1 MLKSINRYIINEYIK
16 SLFVVIAVMLS
27 ICLLISL
34 LDEFNFFKSKKDL
47 KFIYFIIF
55 ALLKIPNVLINLF
68 PFVVLFAGIVFY
80 LKIYNHN
87 EVISLRVMGY
97 SNIQII
103 LIPALTSFVIGYLI
117 IFLIVPFSSSML
129 KYYEELRSDYNDTK
143 NLVFVNETGI
153 WILDRN
159 EKEKNIIRIEK
170 INKDFS
176 TINQITI
183 YNYDVFNN
191 FIKRIDANDGIISNK
206 NWQLNKVYI
215 IAANNKNSG
224 QSYLNS
230 YTYIS
235 NVNINELKN
244 VFKNTETTS
253 LLDINKEMLILED
266 KGYSIVDLKIR
277 YQKLISLPIYL
288 LAMSILSGLMIINL
302 GKTSNYLKY
311 GSYGVIISVMIYFLN
326 DLSITIAKSGII
338 SVDFSVLIP
347 IFLIILINL
356 VGITQVNAK
365 YNYFYT
371 IIWIFFFKS
380 RYCLFT
386 TKRCL

>member
-1 MLKSINRYIINEYIK
+1 
-16 SLFVVIAVMLS
+16 
-27 ICLLISL
+27 L

-47 KFIYFIIF
+47 KFIFFIIF
-55 ALLKIPNVLINLF
+55 TILKIPNVLINLF
-68 PFVVLFAGIVFY
+68 PFIILFSGIVFY

-97 SNIQII
+97 SNFQII
-103 LIPALTSFVIGYLI
+103 LIPALTSFVIGYVI

-129 KYYEELRSDYNDTK
+129 KYYEELRSEYNETK

-153 WILDRN
+153 WILDKN

-176 TINQITI
+176 MIGQITI
-183 YNYDVFNN
+183 YNYDISNN
-191 FIKRIDANDGIISNK
+191 FIKRLDASDGIIKDK

-215 IAANNKNSG
+215 ISANKNNNKEN
-224 QSYLNS
+224 YL
-230 YTYIS
+230 S
-235 NVNINELKN
+235 NYNYASNININQLKN
-244 VFKNTETTS
+244 VYKNTDTTS

-266 KGYSIVDLKIR
+266 KGYSTIDLRIR
-277 YQKLISLPIYL
+277 FQKLISFPIYL
-288 LAMSILSGLMIINL
+288 LAMSVLSGLMIINL
-302 GKTSNYLKY
+302 GKTSNYMKY
-311 GSYGVIISVMIYFLN
+311 GTYGVIISIIIYFLN

-338 SVDFSVLIP
+338 PVDFSVWIP

-365 YNYFYT
+365 
-371 IIWIFFFKS
+371 
-380 RYCLFT
+380 
-386 TKRCL
+386 

>member
-1 MLKSINRYIINEYIK
+1 MLKSINRYIINEYMK

-27 ICLLISL
+27 IILLINL

-47 KFIYFIIF
+47 KFIFFLIF
-55 ALLKIPNVLINLF
+55 TVLKIPNVLINLF
-68 PFVVLFAGIVFY
+68 PFIVLFAGIVFY

-103 LIPALTSFVIGYLI
+103 LIPALTSFVIGYVI
-117 IFLIVPFSSSML
+117 VFLIVPFSSSML
-129 KYYEELRSDYNDTK
+129 KYYEDLRSEYNETK

-153 WILDRN
+153 WILDKN

-176 TINQITI
+176 VVSQITI
-183 YNYDVFNN
+183 YNYDASNN
-191 FIKRIDANDGIISNK
+191 FIRRIDATEGTIKDK
-206 NWQLNKVYI
+206 NWLLNKVNI
-215 IAANNKNSG
+215 ISINKKNNKDN
-224 QSYLNS
+224 YLNNYN
-230 YTYIS
+230 YTS
-235 NVNINELKN
+235 NVNISELKN
-244 VFKNTETTS
+244 VYKNTETTS

-266 KGYSIVDLKIR
+266 KGYSTIDLRIR
-277 YQKLISLPIYL
+277 YQKLISFPIYL

-311 GSYGVIISVMIYFLN
+311 GSYGVIISIIIYFLN

-338 SVDFSVLIP
+338 SVDFSVWIP

-365 YNYFYT
+365 
-371 IIWIFFFKS
+371 
-380 RYCLFT
+380 
-386 TKRCL
+386 

>member
-1 MLKSINRYIINEYIK
+1 MLKSINRYIIIEYIK

-27 ICLLISL
+27 IILLINL

-47 KFIYFIIF
+47 KFIFFIIF
-55 ALLKIPNVLINLF
+55 TILKIPNLLINLF
-68 PFVVLFAGIVFY
+68 PFIVLFGGIVFY

-103 LIPALTSFVIGYLI
+103 LIPALTSFIIGYI
-117 IFLIVPFSSSML
+117 IVFLIVPFSSSML
-129 KYYEELRSDYNDTK
+129 RYYESLRSEYNETK

-153 WILDRN
+153 WILDKN

-170 INKDFS
+170 ISKDFS
-176 TINQITI
+176 VVNQITI
-183 YNYDVFNN
+183 YNYDSSNN
-191 FIKRIDANDGIISNK
+191 FIKRIDATEGFIKDK

-215 IAANNKNSG
+215 ISTNKKNNNEN
-224 QSYLNS
+224 YLNNYN
-230 YTYIS
+230 YTS
-235 NVNINELKN
+235 NVNISELKN
-244 VFKNTETTS
+244 VYKNTDTTS
-253 LLDINKEMLILED
+253 LLDINKEMAILED
-266 KGYSIVDLKIR
+266 KGYSTIDLRIR
-277 YQKLISLPIYL
+277 YQKLISFPIYL

-311 GSYGVIISVMIYFLN
+311 GSYGVIISVIIYFLN

-338 SVDFSVLIP
+338 SVDFSVWIP

-365 YNYFYT
+365 
-371 IIWIFFFKS
+371 
-380 RYCLFT
+380 
-386 TKRCL
+386 

>member
-27 ICLLISL
+27 IILLINL

-47 KFIYFIIF
+47 KFIFFIIF
-55 ALLKIPNVLINLF
+55 TILKIPNLLINLF
-68 PFVVLFAGIVFY
+68 PFIVLFGGIVFY

-103 LIPALTSFVIGYLI
+103 LIPALTSFIIGYI
-117 IFLIVPFSSSML
+117 IVFLIVPFSSSML
-129 KYYEELRSDYNDTK
+129 RYYESLRSEYNETK

-153 WILDRN
+153 WILDKN

-170 INKDFS
+170 ISKDFS
-176 TINQITI
+176 VVNQITI
-183 YNYDVFNN
+183 YNYDSSNN
-191 FIKRIDANDGIISNK
+191 FIKRIDATEGFIKDK

-215 IAANNKNSG
+215 ISTNKKNNKEN
-224 QSYLNS
+224 YLNNYN
-230 YTYIS
+230 YTS
-235 NVNINELKN
+235 NVNISELKN
-244 VFKNTETTS
+244 VYKNTDTTS
-253 LLDINKEMLILED
+253 LLDINKEMIILED
-266 KGYSIVDLKIR
+266 KGYSTIDLRIR
-277 YQKLISLPIYL
+277 YQKLISFPIYL

-338 SVDFSVLIP
+338 SVDFSVWIP

-365 YNYFYT
+365 
-371 IIWIFFFKS
+371 
-380 RYCLFT
+380 
-386 TKRCL
+386 

>member
-1 MLKSINRYIINEYIK
+1 MLKSINKYIINEYIK
-16 SLFVVIAVMLS
+16 SLSVVIAVMIS
-27 ICLLISL
+27 IILIINL

-47 KFIYFIIF
+47 KFIFFIIF
-55 ALLKIPNVLINLF
+55 TILKIPNLLINLF
-68 PFVVLFAGIVFY
+68 PFIILFGGIVFY

-97 SNIQII
+97 SNIHII
-103 LIPALTSFVIGYLI
+103 LIPALTSLIIGYI
-117 IFLIVPFSSSML
+117 IVFLIVPFSSSML
-129 KYYEELRSDYNDTK
+129 RYYESLRSEYNETK

-153 WILDRN
+153 WILDKN

-170 INKDFS
+170 ISKDFS
-176 TINQITI
+176 VVNQITI
-183 YNYDVFNN
+183 YNYDSSNN
-191 FIKRIDANDGIISNK
+191 FIKRIDATEGFIKDK

-215 IAANNKNSG
+215 ISSNKKNNNEN
-224 QSYLNS
+224 YLNNYN
-230 YTYIS
+230 YTS

-244 VFKNTETTS
+244 VYKNTDTAS
-253 LLDINKEMLILED
+253 LLDINKEISILED
-266 KGYSIVDLKIR
+266 KGYSSIDLRIR
-277 YQKLISLPIYL
+277 YQKLISFPIYL

-311 GSYGVIISVMIYFLN
+311 GSYGVIISVIIYFLN

-338 SVDFSVLIP
+338 SVDFSVWIP

-365 YNYFYT
+365 
-371 IIWIFFFKS
+371 
-380 RYCLFT
+380 
-386 TKRCL
+386 

>member
-27 ICLLISL
+27 IILLINL

-55 ALLKIPNVLINLF
+55 TILKIPNVLINLF
-68 PFVVLFAGIVFY
+68 PFIVLFGGIVFY

-103 LIPALTSFVIGYLI
+103 LIPALTSFIVGYI
-117 IFLIVPFSSSML
+117 IVFLIVPFSSSML
-129 KYYEELRSDYNDTK
+129 KYYEELRSEYNETK

-153 WILDRN
+153 WILDKN

-176 TINQITI
+176 ILNQITI
-183 YNYDVFNN
+183 YNYDSSNN
-191 FIKRIDANDGIISNK
+191 FIKRIDADEAIIKDK
-206 NWQLNKVYI
+206 NWQLNRVHI
-215 IAANNKNSG
+215 ITTNKKNNKEN
-224 QSYLNS
+224 YLNN
-230 YTYIS
+230 YNYNS
-235 NVNINELKN
+235 NININELKN
-244 VFKNTETTS
+244 VYKNTETTS

-266 KGYSIVDLKIR
+266 KGYSTIDLRIR
-277 YQKLISLPIYL
+277 YQKLISFPIYL

-311 GSYGVIISVMIYFLN
+311 GSYGVIISIIIYFLN

-338 SVDFSVLIP
+338 SVDFSVWIP

-365 YNYFYT
+365 
-371 IIWIFFFKS
+371 
-380 RYCLFT
+380 
-386 TKRCL
+386 

>member
-27 ICLLISL
+27 IILLINL

-47 KFIYFIIF
+47 KFIFFIIF
-55 ALLKIPNVLINLF
+55 TVLKIPNVLINLF
-68 PFVVLFAGIVFY
+68 PFIVLFGGIVFY

-103 LIPALTSFVIGYLI
+103 LIPALTSFIIGYI
-117 IFLIVPFSSSML
+117 IVFLIVPFSSSML
-129 KYYEELRSDYNDTK
+129 RYYESLRSEYNETK

-153 WILDRN
+153 WILDKN

-170 INKDFS
+170 ISKDFS
-176 TINQITI
+176 VVNQITI
-183 YNYDVFNN
+183 YNYDSSNN
-191 FIKRIDANDGIISNK
+191 FIKRIDATEGFIKDK

-215 IAANNKNSG
+215 ISTNKKNNKEN
-224 QSYLNS
+224 YLNNYN
-230 YTYIS
+230 YTS
-235 NVNINELKN
+235 NININELKN
-244 VFKNTETTS
+244 VYKNTDTTS
-253 LLDINKEMLILED
+253 LLDINKEMSILED
-266 KGYSIVDLKIR
+266 KGYSTIDLRIR
-277 YQKLISLPIYL
+277 YQKLISFPIYL

-338 SVDFSVLIP
+338 SVDFSVWIP

-365 YNYFYT
+365 
-371 IIWIFFFKS
+371 
-380 RYCLFT
+380 
-386 TKRCL
+386 

>member
-27 ICLLISL
+27 IILLINL
-34 LDEFNFFKSKKDL
+34 LDEFNFFKTKKDL
-47 KFIYFIIF
+47 KFIFFIIF
-55 ALLKIPNVLINLF
+55 TILKIPNLLINLF
-68 PFVVLFAGIVFY
+68 PFIVLFGGIVFY

-103 LIPALTSFVIGYLI
+103 LIPALTSFIIGYI
-117 IFLIVPFSSSML
+117 IVFLIVPFSSSML
-129 KYYEELRSDYNDTK
+129 KYYESLRSEYNETK

-153 WILDRN
+153 WILDKN

-176 TINQITI
+176 VVNEITI
-183 YNYDVFNN
+183 YNYDSSNN
-191 FIKRIDANDGIISNK
+191 FIKRIDATEGFIKDK

-215 IAANNKNSG
+215 ITSNKKNNKEN
-224 QSYLNS
+224 YLNNYN
-230 YTYIS
+230 YTSNLNIS
-235 NVNINELKN
+235 ELKN
-244 VFKNTETTS
+244 VYKNTDTTS
-253 LLDINKEMLILED
+253 LLDINKEMAILED
-266 KGYSIVDLKIR
+266 KGYSTIDLRIR
-277 YQKLISLPIYL
+277 YQKLISFPIYL
-288 LAMSILSGLMIINL
+288 LAMSILAGLMIINL

-311 GSYGVIISVMIYFLN
+311 GSYGVIISVIIYFLN

-338 SVDFSVLIP
+338 SVDFSVWIP

-365 YNYFYT
+365 
-371 IIWIFFFKS
+371 
-380 RYCLFT
+380 
-386 TKRCL
+386 

>member
-27 ICLLISL
+27 IILLINL

-47 KFIYFIIF
+47 KFIFFLIF
-55 ALLKIPNVLINLF
+55 TVLKIPNVLINLF
-68 PFVVLFAGIVFY
+68 PFIVLFAGIVFY

-103 LIPALTSFVIGYLI
+103 LIPALTSFVIGYVI
-117 IFLIVPFSSSML
+117 VFLIVPFSSSML
-129 KYYEELRSDYNDTK
+129 RYYEDLRSEYNETK

-153 WILDRN
+153 WILDKS

-176 TINQITI
+176 VVSQITI
-183 YNYDVFNN
+183 YTYDASNN
-191 FIKRIDANDGIISNK
+191 FIRRIDATEGTIKDK
-206 NWQLNKVYI
+206 NWLLNKVNI
-215 IAANNKNSG
+215 ISIIKKNNKDN
-224 QSYLNS
+224 YLNNYN
-230 YTYIS
+230 YTS
-235 NVNINELKN
+235 NVNISELKN
-244 VFKNTETTS
+244 VYKNTETTS

-266 KGYSIVDLKIR
+266 KGYSTIDLRIR
-277 YQKLISLPIYL
+277 YQKLISFPIYL

-311 GSYGVIISVMIYFLN
+311 GSYGVTISIIIYFLN

-338 SVDFSVLIP
+338 SVDFSVWIP

-365 YNYFYT
+365 
-371 IIWIFFFKS
+371 
-380 RYCLFT
+380 
-386 TKRCL
+386 

>member
-27 ICLLISL
+27 IILLINL

-47 KFIYFIIF
+47 KFIFFIIF
-55 ALLKIPNVLINLF
+55 TILKIPNLLINLF
-68 PFVVLFAGIVFY
+68 PFIILFGGIVFY

-103 LIPALTSFVIGYLI
+103 LIPALTSFIIGYI
-117 IFLIVPFSSSML
+117 IVFLIVPFSSSML
-129 KYYEELRSDYNDTK
+129 RYYESLRSEYNETK

-153 WILDRN
+153 WILDKN

-170 INKDFS
+170 ISKDFS
-176 TINQITI
+176 VVNQITI
-183 YNYDVFNN
+183 YNYDSSNN
-191 FIKRIDANDGIISNK
+191 FIKRIDATEGFIKDK

-215 IAANNKNSG
+215 ISANKKNNKEN
-224 QSYLNS
+224 YLNNYN
-230 YTYIS
+230 YTS
-235 NVNINELKN
+235 NVNISELKN
-244 VFKNTETTS
+244 VYKNTDTTS
-253 LLDINKEMLILED
+253 LLDINKEMSILED
-266 KGYSIVDLKIR
+266 KGYSTIDLRIR
-277 YQKLISLPIYL
+277 YQKLISFPIYL

-338 SVDFSVLIP
+338 SVDFSVWIP

-365 YNYFYT
+365 
-371 IIWIFFFKS
+371 
-380 RYCLFT
+380 
-386 TKRCL
+386 

>member
-1 MLKSINRYIINEYIK
+1 
-16 SLFVVIAVMLS
+16 MLS
-27 ICLLISL
+27 IILLINL

-47 KFIYFIIF
+47 KFIFFLIF
-55 ALLKIPNVLINLF
+55 TVLKIPNVLINLF
-68 PFVVLFAGIVFY
+68 PFIVLFAGIVFY

-103 LIPALTSFVIGYLI
+103 LIPALTSFVIGYVI
-117 IFLIVPFSSSML
+117 VFLIVPFSSSML
-129 KYYEELRSDYNDTK
+129 RYYEDLRSEYNETK

-153 WILDRN
+153 WILDKN

-176 TINQITI
+176 VVSQITI
-183 YNYDVFNN
+183 YNYDASNN
-191 FIKRIDANDGIISNK
+191 FIRRIDATEGIINDK
-206 NWQLNKVYI
+206 NWLLNKVNI
-215 IAANNKNSG
+215 ISINKKNNKDN
-224 QSYLNS
+224 YLNNYN
-230 YTYIS
+230 YTS
-235 NVNINELKN
+235 NVNISELKN
-244 VFKNTETTS
+244 VYKNTETTS

-266 KGYSIVDLKIR
+266 KGYSTIDLRIR
-277 YQKLISLPIYL
+277 YQKLISFPIYL

-311 GSYGVIISVMIYFLN
+311 GSYGVIISIIIYFLN

-338 SVDFSVLIP
+338 SVDFSVWIP

-365 YNYFYT
+365 
-371 IIWIFFFKS
+371 
-380 RYCLFT
+380 
-386 TKRCL
+386 

>member
-1 MLKSINRYIINEYIK
+1 MIKSINKYIINEYIK
-16 SLFVVIAVMLS
+16 SLLVVIAVMLS
-27 ICLLISL
+27 IIFVINL
-34 LDEFNFFKSKKDL
+34 LDEFNFFKTKKDL
-47 KFIYFIIF
+47 KFIFFIIF
-55 ALLKIPNVLINLF
+55 TILKIPNVLINLF
-68 PFVVLFAGIVFY
+68 PFIVLFAGIVFY

-103 LIPALTSFVIGYLI
+103 LIPALTSFVIGYI
-117 IFLIVPFSSSML
+117 IVFLIVPFSSSML
-129 KYYEELRSDYNDTK
+129 KYYEDLRSEYNETK

-153 WILDRN
+153 WILDKN

-176 TINQITI
+176 TVSQITI
-183 YNYDVFNN
+183 YNYDASNN
-191 FIKRIDANDGIISNK
+191 FIKRIDAAEGFIKDKNWLLNNVKIISPNK
-206 NWQLNKVYI
+206 K
-215 IAANNKNSG
+215 NNKENN
-224 QSYLNS
+224 LNNYN
-230 YTYIS
+230 YTS

-244 VFKNTETTS
+244 IYKNAETTS

-266 KGYSIVDLKIR
+266 KGYSTIDLRIR
-277 YQKLISLPIYL
+277 YQKLISFPIYL

-311 GSYGVIISVMIYFLN
+311 GSYGVIISIIIYFLN

-338 SVDFSVLIP
+338 SVDFSVWIP

-365 YNYFYT
+365 
-371 IIWIFFFKS
+371 
-380 RYCLFT
+380 
-386 TKRCL
+386 

>member
-27 ICLLISL
+27 IILLINL

-47 KFIYFIIF
+47 KFIFFLIF
-55 ALLKIPNVLINLF
+55 TVLKIPNVLINLF
-68 PFVVLFAGIVFY
+68 PFIVLFAGIVFY

-103 LIPALTSFVIGYLI
+103 LIPALTSFVIGYVI
-117 IFLIVPFSSSML
+117 VFLIVPFSSSML
-129 KYYEELRSDYNDTK
+129 RYYEDLRSEYNETK

-153 WILDRN
+153 WILDKN

-176 TINQITI
+176 VVSQITI
-183 YNYDVFNN
+183 YNYDASNN
-191 FIKRIDANDGIISNK
+191 FIRRIDAAEGTIKDK
-206 NWQLNKVYI
+206 NWLLNKVNI
-215 IAANNKNSG
+215 ISINKKNNKDN
-224 QSYLNS
+224 YLNNYN
-230 YTYIS
+230 YTS
-235 NVNINELKN
+235 NVNISELKN
-244 VFKNTETTS
+244 VYKNTETTS

-266 KGYSIVDLKIR
+266 KGYSTIDLRIR
-277 YQKLISLPIYL
+277 YQKLISFPIYL

-311 GSYGVIISVMIYFLN
+311 GSYGVIISIIIYFLN

-338 SVDFSVLIP
+338 SVDFSVWIP

-365 YNYFYT
+365 
-371 IIWIFFFKS
+371 
-380 RYCLFT
+380 
-386 TKRCL
+386 

>member
-16 SLFVVIAVMLS
+16 SLFVVIAIMLS
-27 ICLLISL
+27 IILLINL

-55 ALLKIPNVLINLF
+55 TILKIPNVLINLF
-68 PFVVLFAGIVFY
+68 PFIVLFAGIVFY

-103 LIPALTSFVIGYLI
+103 LIPALTSFFIGYLI
-117 IFLIVPFSSSML
+117 VFLITPFASSML
-129 KYYEELRSDYNDTK
+129 KYYEELRSEYNETK

-153 WILDRN
+153 WILDKN

-176 TINQITI
+176 VINQVTI
-183 YNYDVFNN
+183 YNYDAYNN
-191 FIKRIDANDGIISNK
+191 FIKRFDAEEGFIKDRI
-206 NWQLNKVYI
+206 WQLNKVHVI
-215 IAANNKNSG
+215 TVNKKNNREN
-224 QSYLNS
+224 YLNNYS
-230 YTYIS
+230 YVS
-235 NVNINELKN
+235 GVNINELKN
-244 VFKNTETTS
+244 VYKNTDTVS
-253 LLDINKEMLILED
+253 LLDINKEMLILEN
-266 KGYSIVDLKIR
+266 KGYSTIDLRIR
-277 YQKLISLPIYL
+277 YQKLISFPIYL

-311 GSYGVIISVMIYFLN
+311 GSYGVLISIIIYFLN

-338 SVDFSVLIP
+338 SVDFSVWIP

-365 YNYFYT
+365 
-371 IIWIFFFKS
+371 
-380 RYCLFT
+380 
-386 TKRCL
+386 

>member
-1 MLKSINRYIINEYIK
+1 MLKSINQYIIKEYIK
-16 SLFVVIAVMLS
+16 SLFVVVAVMLS
-27 ICLLISL
+27 IILLINL
-34 LDEFNFFKSKKDL
+34 LDEFNFFKTKKDL
-47 KFIYFIIF
+47 KFIFFIIF
-55 ALLKIPNVLINLF
+55 TILKIPNVLINLF
-68 PFVVLFAGIVFY
+68 PFIVLFAGIVFY

-103 LIPALTSFVIGYLI
+103 LIPALTSFVIGYVI
-117 IFLIVPFSSSML
+117 VFLIVPFSSSML
-129 KYYEELRSDYNDTK
+129 KYYEELRSQYNETK

-153 WILDRN
+153 WILDKN

-176 TINQITI
+176 TINRVTI
-183 YNYDVFNN
+183 YNYDLSNN
-191 FIKRIDANDGIISNK
+191 FIKRIDANEGVIKDK

-215 IAANNKNSG
+215 VTANKKNNKEN
-224 QSYLNS
+224 YLNLYN
-230 YTYIS
+230 YTS
-235 NVNINELKN
+235 NININEIKN
-244 VFKNTETTS
+244 VYKNTETTS
-253 LLDINKEMLILED
+253 LLNINKEMLTLED
-266 KGYSIVDLKIR
+266 KGYSTIDLRIR
-277 YQKLISLPIYL
+277 YQKLISYPIYL

-311 GSYGVIISVMIYFLN
+311 GSYGVLISIIIYFLN

-338 SVDFSVLIP
+338 SVDFSVWIP

-365 YNYFYT
+365 
-371 IIWIFFFKS
+371 
-380 RYCLFT
+380 
-386 TKRCL
+386 

>member
-27 ICLLISL
+27 IILLINL

-47 KFIYFIIF
+47 KFIFFIIF
-55 ALLKIPNVLINLF
+55 TILKIPNVLINLF
-68 PFVVLFAGIVFY
+68 PFIVLFGGIVFY

-103 LIPALTSFVIGYLI
+103 LIPALTSFIIGYI
-117 IFLIVPFSSSML
+117 IVFLIVPFSSSML
-129 KYYEELRSDYNDTK
+129 RYYESLRSEYNETK

-153 WILDRN
+153 WILDKN

-170 INKDFS
+170 ISKDFS
-176 TINQITI
+176 VVNQITI
-183 YNYDVFNN
+183 YNYDSSNN
-191 FIKRIDANDGIISNK
+191 FIKRIDATEGFIKDK

-215 IAANNKNSG
+215 ISANKKNNNEN
-224 QSYLNS
+224 YLNNYN
-230 YTYIS
+230 YTS
-235 NVNINELKN
+235 NVNISELKN
-244 VFKNTETTS
+244 VYKNTDTTS
-253 LLDINKEMLILED
+253 LLDINKEMMILED
-266 KGYSIVDLKIR
+266 KGYSTIDLRIR
-277 YQKLISLPIYL
+277 YQKLISFPIYL

-338 SVDFSVLIP
+338 SVDFSVWIP

-365 YNYFYT
+365 
-371 IIWIFFFKS
+371 
-380 RYCLFT
+380 
-386 TKRCL
+386 

>member
-16 SLFVVIAVMLS
+16 SLFIVIAVMLS
-27 ICLLISL
+27 IILLINL

-47 KFIYFIIF
+47 KFIFFIIF
-55 ALLKIPNVLINLF
+55 TILKIPNVLINLF
-68 PFVVLFAGIVFY
+68 PFIVLFGGIVFY

-103 LIPALTSFVIGYLI
+103 LIPALTSFVIGYI
-117 IFLIVPFSSSML
+117 IVFLIVPFSSSML
-129 KYYEELRSDYNDTK
+129 RYYEDLRSEYNETK

-153 WILDRN
+153 WILDKN

-170 INKDFS
+170 ISKDFS
-176 TINQITI
+176 VASQITI
-183 YNYDVFNN
+183 YNYDSSNN
-191 FIKRIDANDGIISNK
+191 FIKRIDATEGIIKDK
-206 NWQLNKVYI
+206 NWQLNKVHI
-215 IAANNKNSG
+215 ISSNKKNNKENF
-224 QSYLNS
+224 LNNYN
-230 YTYIS
+230 YTS
-235 NVNINELKN
+235 NININELKN
-244 VFKNTETTS
+244 VYKNTDTTS
-253 LLDINKEMLILED
+253 LLDINKEMSILED
-266 KGYSIVDLKIR
+266 KGYSTIDLRIR
-277 YQKLISLPIYL
+277 YQKLISFPIYL

-311 GSYGVIISVMIYFLN
+311 GSYGVIISIIIYFLN

-338 SVDFSVLIP
+338 SVDFSVWIP

-365 YNYFYT
+365 
-371 IIWIFFFKS
+371 
-380 RYCLFT
+380 
-386 TKRCL
+386 

>member
-16 SLFVVIAVMLS
+16 SLFVVIALMLS
-27 ICLLISL
+27 IILLINL

-47 KFIYFIIF
+47 KFIFFLIF
-55 ALLKIPNVLINLF
+55 TVLKIPNVLINLF
-68 PFVVLFAGIVFY
+68 PFIVLFAGIVFY

-103 LIPALTSFVIGYLI
+103 LIPALTSFVIGYVI
-117 IFLIVPFSSSML
+117 VFLIVPFSSSML
-129 KYYEELRSDYNDTK
+129 RYYEELRSEYNETK

-153 WILDRN
+153 WILDKN

-176 TINQITI
+176 VVSQITI
-183 YNYDVFNN
+183 YNYDASNN
-191 FIKRIDANDGIISNK
+191 FIRRIDATEGIINDK
-206 NWQLNKVYI
+206 NWLLNKVNI
-215 IAANNKNSG
+215 ISINKKNNKDN
-224 QSYLNS
+224 YLNNYN
-230 YTYIS
+230 YTS
-235 NVNINELKN
+235 NVNISELKN
-244 VFKNTETTS
+244 VYKNTETTS

-266 KGYSIVDLKIR
+266 KGYSTIDLRIR
-277 YQKLISLPIYL
+277 YQKLISFPIYL

-311 GSYGVIISVMIYFLN
+311 GSYGVIISIIIYFLN

-338 SVDFSVLIP
+338 SVDFSVWIP

-365 YNYFYT
+365 
-371 IIWIFFFKS
+371 
-380 RYCLFT
+380 
-386 TKRCL
+386 

>member
-1 MLKSINRYIINEYIK
+1 MLKSINQYIIKEYIK
-16 SLFVVIAVMLS
+16 SLLVVIAVMLS
-27 ICLLISL
+27 IIILINL

-47 KFIYFIIF
+47 KFIFFIIF
-55 ALLKIPNVLINLF
+55 TILKIPNVLISLF
-68 PFVVLFAGIVFY
+68 PFIILFGGIVFY

-117 IFLIVPFSSSML
+117 IFLIVPFSSSMV
-129 KYYEELRSDYNDTK
+129 KYYEELRSQYNETK

-153 WILDRN
+153 WVIDKN

-170 INKDFS
+170 INKEFS
-176 TINQITI
+176 NINQLTI
-183 YNYDVFNN
+183 YNYDLSNN
-191 FIKRIDANDGIISNK
+191 FIKRIDASEAIIKDK
-206 NWQLNKVYI
+206 NWQLNKVHI
-215 IAANNKNSG
+215 IAANKKNNKEN
-224 QSYLNS
+224 YLTNYN
-230 YTYIS
+230 YTS
-235 NVNINELKN
+235 NININELKN
-244 VFKNTETTS
+244 VYKNTDTVS

-266 KGYSIVDLKIR
+266 KGYSTLDLRIR

-311 GSYGVIISVMIYFLN
+311 GTFGVLISIIIYFLN

-338 SVDFSVLIP
+338 SVDFSVWIP

-365 YNYFYT
+365 
-371 IIWIFFFKS
+371 
-380 RYCLFT
+380 
-386 TKRCL
+386 

>member
-1 MLKSINRYIINEYIK
+1 
-16 SLFVVIAVMLS
+16 MLS
-27 ICLLISL
+27 IILLINL

-47 KFIYFIIF
+47 KFIFFLIF
-55 ALLKIPNVLINLF
+55 TILKIPNVLINLF
-68 PFVVLFAGIVFY
+68 PFIVLFGGIVFY

-87 EVISLRVMGY
+87 EVISLRTMGY

-103 LIPALTSFVIGYLI
+103 LIPALTSFVVGYLI

-153 WILDRN
+153 WILDKN

-170 INKDFS
+170 ISKDFS
-176 TINQITI
+176 TINQVTI
-183 YNYDVFNN
+183 YNYDISNN
-191 FIKRIDANDGIISNK
+191 FIKRIDASDGIIKEK

-215 IAANNKNSG
+215 VSTNKKNNKEN
-224 QSYLNS
+224 YLNS
-230 YTYIS
+230 YTYTS
-235 NVNINELKN
+235 NININELKN
-244 VFKNTETTS
+244 VYKNTETTS

-266 KGYSIVDLKIR
+266 KGYSTVDLRIR
-277 YQKLISLPIYL
+277 YQKLISFPIYL

-311 GSYGVIISVMIYFLN
+311 GSYGVIISIIIYFLN
-326 DLSITIAKSGII
+326 DLSITVAKSGII
-338 SVDFSVLIP
+338 SVDFSVWIP

-365 YNYFYT
+365 
-371 IIWIFFFKS
+371 
-380 RYCLFT
+380 
-386 TKRCL
+386 

>member
-27 ICLLISL
+27 IILLINL

-47 KFIYFIIF
+47 KFIFFLIF
-55 ALLKIPNVLINLF
+55 TVLKIPNVLINLF
-68 PFVVLFAGIVFY
+68 PFIVLFAGIVFY

-103 LIPALTSFVIGYLI
+103 LIPALTSFVIGYVI
-117 IFLIVPFSSSML
+117 VFLIVPFSSSML
-129 KYYEELRSDYNDTK
+129 RYYEDLRSEYNETK

-153 WILDRN
+153 WILDKN
-159 EKEKNIIRIEK
+159 EKERNIIRIEK

-176 TINQITI
+176 VVSQITI
-183 YNYDVFNN
+183 YNYDTSNN
-191 FIKRIDANDGIISNK
+191 FIRRIDATEGTIKDK
-206 NWQLNKVYI
+206 NWLLNKVNI
-215 IAANNKNSG
+215 ISINKKNNKNN
-224 QSYLNS
+224 YLNNYN
-230 YTYIS
+230 YTS
-235 NVNINELKN
+235 NVNISELKN
-244 VFKNTETTS
+244 IYKNTETTS

-266 KGYSIVDLKIR
+266 KGYSTIDLRIR
-277 YQKLISLPIYL
+277 YQKLISFPIYL

-311 GSYGVIISVMIYFLN
+311 GSYGVIISIIIYFLN

-338 SVDFSVLIP
+338 SVDFSVWIP

-356 VGITQVNAK
+356 VGITQLNAK
-365 YNYFYT
+365 
-371 IIWIFFFKS
+371 
-380 RYCLFT
+380 
-386 TKRCL
+386 

>member
-1 MLKSINRYIINEYIK
+1 
-16 SLFVVIAVMLS
+16 MLS
-27 ICLLISL
+27 IILLINL

-47 KFIYFIIF
+47 KFIFFIIF
-55 ALLKIPNVLINLF
+55 TILKIPNVLINLF
-68 PFVVLFAGIVFY
+68 PFIVLFGGIVFY

-103 LIPALTSFVIGYLI
+103 LIPALTSFVIGYI
-117 IFLIVPFSSSML
+117 IVFLIVPFSSSML
-129 KYYEELRSDYNDTK
+129 RYYEDLRSEYNETK

-153 WILDRN
+153 WILDKN

-170 INKDFS
+170 ISKDYS
-176 TINQITI
+176 VVSQITI
-183 YNYDVFNN
+183 YNYDSSNN
-191 FIKRIDANDGIISNK
+191 FIRRIDATEGFIKDK
-206 NWQLNKVYI
+206 NWQLNKVHI
-215 IAANNKNSG
+215 ISSNKKNNKEN
-224 QSYLNS
+224 
-230 YTYIS
+230 YINNYNYVS

-244 VFKNTETTS
+244 VYKNTDTTS
-253 LLDINKEMLILED
+253 FLDINKEMSILED
-266 KGYSIVDLKIR
+266 KGYSTIDLRIR
-277 YQKLISLPIYL
+277 YQKLISFPIYL

-311 GSYGVIISVMIYFLN
+311 GSYGVIISTIIYFLN

-338 SVDFSVLIP
+338 SVDFSVWIP

-365 YNYFYT
+365 
-371 IIWIFFFKS
+371 
-380 RYCLFT
+380 
-386 TKRCL
+386 